1 MNVLE
6 RLVTE
11 ELTRVPTGPSAG
23 DLRRRARVRRAR
35 RVGAVA
41 TVAVVFAV
49 LAIAAMLQSP
59 GSHQVRVVEPAP
71 MTSTTGGPIAV
82 TPLPLATTK
91 EFPPLAKMIASLTGT
106 VRSNTDP
113 KAVVEN
119 PTSAEIVA
127 TTDTKAFALLGG
139 THDDKPVY
147 VAQVTG
153 HFLCEFC
160 YGPAGSNALHGNAL
174 QVIFD
179 SDGHGIGFG
188 FGAQPKNLAQLGT
201 VHRLELVP
209 LATAEQ
215 FPALASMAEIVSNN
229 VRTDYRAQPGST
241 RPTSGEIVETTRGR
255 AFSLFGGSTDNLDA
269 RIFVI
274 EVFGNFTCDECSRPS
289 NAVAAPQGNSLHLL
303 FDATG
308 RGYGFG
314 IGEPI
319 DLSTLGTVYRVEL
332 PG

>member
-91 EFPPLAKMIASLTGT
+91 EFPPLAKIIASLTGT

-127 TTDTKAFALLGG
+127 TTDTKAYAIWGG
-139 THDDKPVY
+139 THDDKPIY

-153 HFLCEFC
+153 SFVCDTCPRPEGASSPH
-160 YGPAGSNALHGNAL
+160 GVALTVWFGT
-174 QVIFD
+174 
-179 SDGHGIGFG
+179 DGHTGGLG
-188 FGAQPKNLAQLGT
+188 LAQRPTDLSQLGT
-201 VHRLELVP
+201 VYRLELTP
-209 LATAEQ
+209 LATTEQ

-269 RIFVI
+269 HIYVI